1 MNKVIGCN
9 MAAQN
14 RLLSNSVG
22 NINEIILK
30 YTNQC
35 ITRIEDPTV

>member
-1 MNKVIGCN
+1 

-22 NINEIILK
+22 NINEIVLK

-35 ITRIEDPTV
+35 IARIEDPAVYS